1 MFWEISFHSR
11 PRVCL
16 QLCAAWGGGSVAGSP
31 QFTIPLL
38 LAAQCET
45 NVCVRADCGPE
56 VSSLQPV
63 ALLQHRTKPNIFQTK
78 VQLRPAV
85 HFLVVFIYTAT
96 LHSSPWLNF
105 CTDPNLLKFLGGCI
119 KIRKQEEWDM
129 FIVRYGTG
137 VRGDLWC
144 ASQDSPASNTRDCAA
159 ARQCAH
165 DMKSSVSKVITVIL
179 TSRTNYHPVAI
190 PHKYWTS
197 ILLEL
202 PNYKE
207 YSKISTSFL
216 QLQLFKRIS
225 EPIVMQI
232 CDFLSKFDV

>member
-1 MFWEISFHSR
+1 
-11 PRVCL
+11 
-16 QLCAAWGGGSVAGSP
+16 
-31 QFTIPLL
+31 
-38 LAAQCET
+38 
-45 NVCVRADCGPE
+45 
-56 VSSLQPV
+56 
-63 ALLQHRTKPNIFQTK
+63 
-78 VQLRPAV
+78 
-85 HFLVVFIYTAT
+85 
-96 LHSSPWLNF
+96 
-105 CTDPNLLKFLGGCI
+105 
-119 KIRKQEEWDM
+119 M

-144 ASQDSPASNTRDCAA
+144 ASRDIPASNTRDCAA

-202 PNYKE
+202 SNYKE
-207 YSKISTSFL
+207 YYKISTSFL

-232 CDFLSKFDV
+232 CDFLSKFEVQFVNCTEYTLSLYVPGWRQFKSTYHSFKDIFRFYFFVNWSFRVMRLLYYVCTYAFSNLLW